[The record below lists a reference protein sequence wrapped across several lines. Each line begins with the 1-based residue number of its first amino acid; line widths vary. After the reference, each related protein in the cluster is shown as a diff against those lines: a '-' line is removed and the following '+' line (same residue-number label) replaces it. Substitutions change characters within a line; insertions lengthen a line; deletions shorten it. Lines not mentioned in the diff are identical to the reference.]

1 MKYFK
6 KIDYLT
12 FGIYIAA
19 QIWSFNLDIIFRYMM
34 FFCFIHLFPLMYLL
48 RKHGYLSM
56 KDELGMEATD
66 KMDIMLQDLIIDPVN
81 EFLANKPLITSLI
94 RIVILSLVV
103 FVLSYWLY
111 PKILGFPSLDVIY

>member
-12 FGIYIAA
+12 FGIYSAA
-19 QIWSFNLDIIFRYMM
+19 QIWSFNLDIMFRYMM

-81 EFLANKPLITSLI
+81 EFLSNKPLITNLI
-94 RIVILSLVV
+94 RIVILSLGV

-111 PKILGFPSLDVIY
+111 PKI